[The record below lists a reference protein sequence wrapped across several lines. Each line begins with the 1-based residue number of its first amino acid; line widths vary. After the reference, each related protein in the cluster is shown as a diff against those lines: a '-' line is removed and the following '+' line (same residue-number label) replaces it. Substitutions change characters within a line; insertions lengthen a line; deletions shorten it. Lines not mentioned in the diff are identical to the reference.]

1 MIRKGLTNADDTS
14 NDLGMRNGIWVDRVK
29 AVLFRKNWMGMDD
42 EWGIREPRR
51 ARNCARE

>member
-1 MIRKGLTNADDTS
+1 MTNADDTS